1 MKCSVAWLQEW
12 VKNPFDVKTIAE
24 QLTMAGLEIEAIE
37 PVAADFNQVVIGEV
51 LEVERHPNAEK
62 LNVCKVNM
70 GATEPLQIVCGAPN
84 VKVGMKAPVALIG
97 AHIGEIEIKQAKL
110 RGVESFGMLCSAQEL
125 GLAETSNG
133 LLELPQNAPIGQNIR
148 EYLKL
153 DDSMF
158 EINITPNRGDC
169 LSIQGVA
176 REIAVLTQSNL
187 TPPEINTAEKTISDV
202 FKVELINSN
211 ACPHYVGRIIR
222 NINPQATTPLW
233 MQEKLRRSGLRTL
246 HPVVDITNYVLFELG
261 QPMHAF
267 DLEKLSGGI
276 RVRNAT
282 KGEKINLL
290 NGQVIE
296 LDDKTLVIADHQ
308 QAQALAGVMGGADS
322 AVSNDTKNIFLES
335 AFFLPSLFAGTARR
349 YGLQSDSS
357 QRFERGVDPSL
368 QIKAIERA
376 TALIIEI
383 CGGEVAPLIQAIEPE
398 HLPERPTLY
407 LRRERLK
414 RLLGVD
420 IPNTEVSD
428 ILKRL
433 EMEIQIKTTGWQVVP
448 PPFRFDIHVEADL
461 IEEAARIYGYERING
476 EIAKSPLQIKN
487 QHHSLQ
493 QLQMKLV
500 QQGYQEAITYSFV
513 DPSLEKLLHPE
524 SNPLALANPIS
535 SDLAVMRTSLWAG
548 LLMALKHNVN
558 RQQSDVKLFET
569 GLRFENGEKL
579 EQIPTLAGIAIGRAL
594 PEQWGDT
601 KNRAIDFFDVKGELE
616 SLISNVTFI
625 KGTHSA
631 LHSGQSAIL
640 MRGKEKIGV
649 MGALHPK
656 IAQALDL
663 TGHIYLFELNLN
675 TLLNKSPPIF
685 APLSKFPS
693 LRRDVAVV
701 VSQEVAAADILAIV
715 RQNAGEWLVDL
726 GLFDVYQGKGVP
738 EGKKSL
744 AMGLTF
750 QAFSRNLTDADIDA
764 ALAQVLVALEQDA
777 QAVLRT

>member
-62 LNVCKVNM
+62 LNVCKINVGETN
-70 GATEPLQIVCGAPN
+70 PLQIVCGAPN
-84 VKVGMKAPVALIG
+84 VKVGMKTPVALIG
-97 AHIGEIEIKQAKL
+97 AQIGELKIKQAKL

-133 LLELPQNAPIGQNIR
+133 LLELPQNAPIGKSIR
-148 EYLKL
+148 DYLQL

-169 LSIQGVA
+169 LSIQGIA

-187 TPPEINTAEKTISDV
+187 ISPEIKTVQTTIED
-202 FKVELINSN
+202 KIEVELINSN

-246 HPVVDITNYVLFELG
+246 HPIVDITNYVLLELG

-267 DLEKLSGGI
+267 DLEKLNGGI

-282 KGEKINLL
+282 KGEKITLL
-290 NGQVIE
+290 NGQTIE
-296 LDDKTLVIADHQ
+296 LDDKTLVIADRK
-308 QAQALAGVMGGADS
+308 QAQALAGIMGGADS
-322 AVSNDTKNIFLES
+322 AVSNETKNIFLES
-335 AFFLPSLFAGTARR
+335 AFFLPSLFAGTARK

-383 CGGEVAPLIQAIEPE
+383 CGGEVAPLIQEIEPE

-407 LRRERLK
+407 LRVERLK
-414 RLLGVD
+414 RLLGIE
-420 IPNTEVSD
+420 IPNTEVSG

-461 IEEAARIYGYERING
+461 IEEAARIYGYERIQG
-476 EIAKSPLQIKN
+476 EVAQYPLQIKN
-487 QHHSLQ
+487 KHYSLQ
-493 QLQMKLV
+493 HLQTSLV

-535 SDLAVMRTSLWAG
+535 NDLAVMRTSLWAG
-548 LLMALKHNVN
+548 LLMALKYNIN

-579 EQIPTLAGIAIGRAL
+579 EQIPTLAGIATGRAL
-594 PEQWGDT
+594 PEQWG
-601 KNRAIDFFDVKGELE
+601 NASRALDFFDVKGELE
-616 SLISNVTFI
+616 HLISDVSFV
-625 KGTHSA
+625 KGTHLA
-631 LHSGQSAIL
+631 LHSGQTAVL
-640 MRGKEKIGV
+640 MRGKEKLGI

-675 TLLNKSPPIF
+675 TLLNKSTPRF

-701 VSQEVAAADILAIV
+701 VSQGVAAADILAIV

-764 ALAQVLVALEQDA
+764 ALAQVLVALERDA

>member
-12 VKNPFDVKTIAE
+12 VKIPFDVKTVAE
-24 QLTMAGLEIEAIE
+24 QLTMAGLEVEAIE
-37 PVAADFNQVVIGEV
+37 PVAANFNQVVVGEV

-62 LNVCKVNM
+62 LNVCKVKV
-70 GATEPLQIVCGAPN
+70 GETEPLQIVCGASN
-84 VKVGMKAPVALIG
+84 VKVGMKAPTALIG
-97 AHIGEIEIKQAKL
+97 AQIGELKIKQAKL

-133 LLELPQNAPIGQNIR
+133 LLELPQNAPIGKDIR

-153 DDSMF
+153 DDQIF

-169 LSIQGVA
+169 LSIQGIA
-176 REIAVLTQSNL
+176 REIAVLTKSNL
-187 TPPEINTAEKTISDV
+187 IFPNIQTAQTTIED
-202 FKVELINSN
+202 KLEVELINSN

-246 HPVVDITNYVLFELG
+246 HPVVDITNYVLLELG

-276 RVRNAT
+276 RVRNSIQ
-282 KGEKINLL
+282 GEKINLL
-290 NGQVIE
+290 NGQVLE

-308 QAQALAGVMGGADS
+308 QAQALAGVMGGSDS
-322 AVSNDTKNIFLES
+322 AVSNETKNIFLES
-335 AFFLPSLFAGTARR
+335 AFFLPTLFAGTARR
-349 YGLQSDSS
+349 YGLQTDSS

-368 QIKAIERA
+368 QVKAIERA

-383 CGGEVAPLIQAIEPE
+383 CGGEVAPLLQAIEPE
-398 HLPERPTLY
+398 YLPERPTLY
-407 LRRERLK
+407 LRAERLK
-414 RLLGVD
+414 RLLGVN

-461 IEEAARIYGYERING
+461 IEEAARVYGYERIQG
-476 EIAKSPLQIKN
+476 EIAQYPLQIKS
-487 QHHSLQ
+487 QAYCLQ
-493 QLQMKLV
+493 QLQTTLV
-500 QQGYQEAITYSFV
+500 QKGYQEAITYSFV
-513 DPSLEKLLHPE
+513 DPALEKLLHPE

-548 LLMALKHNVN
+548 LLMALKYNMN
-558 RQQSDVKLFET
+558 RQQSEVKLFET
-569 GLRFENGEKL
+569 GLRFENGEQL
-579 EQIPTLAGIAIGRAL
+579 LQIPTLAGIAIGRAL
-594 PEQWGDT
+594 PEQWGNA
-601 KNRAIDFFDVKGELE
+601 NRALDFFDVKGELE
-616 SLISNVTFI
+616 SLISNVSFV

-631 LHSGQSAIL
+631 LHPGQTAIL
-640 MRGKEKIGV
+640 MRGEEKIGI

-675 TLLNKSPPIF
+675 ALLNKSTPTF

-701 VSQEVAAADILAIV
+701 VSQAVGAADILTTV
-715 RQNAGEWLVDL
+715 RQNAGDFLVDL
-726 GLFDVYQGKGVP
+726 TLFDVYQGKGVP
-738 EGKKSL
+738 EDKKSL

-750 QAFSRNLTDADIDA
+750 QAFSRNLTDADIET
-764 ALAQVLVALEQDA
+764 ALEQVFVALEQGF

>member
-12 VKNPFDVKTIAE
+12 VKNPFDVRTIAE

-62 LNVCKVNM
+62 LNVCKVKV
-70 GATEPLQIVCGAPN
+70 GETEPLQIVCGAPN
-84 VKVGMKAPVALIG
+84 VKAGMKTPTALIG
-97 AHIGEIEIKQAKL
+97 AQIGELKIKQATL

-133 LLELPQNAPIGQNIR
+133 LLELPQNAPIGQSIR
-148 EYLKL
+148 DYLKL

-169 LSIQGVA
+169 LNIQGIA
-176 REIAVLTQSNL
+176 REISVLIKSNL
-187 TPPEINTAEKTISDV
+187 IFPEIKTIKTTLTDILNI
-202 FKVELINSN
+202 ELINSN

-246 HPVVDITNYVLFELG
+246 HPVVDITNYVLLELG

-267 DLEKLSGGI
+267 DLEKLNGGI
-276 RVRNAT
+276 RVRNAI
-282 KGEKINLL
+282 KGEKITLL
-290 NGQVIE
+290 NGQTID
-296 LDDKTLVIADHQ
+296 LDDKILVIADHQ
-308 QAQALAGVMGGADS
+308 QPQALAGVMGGVDS
-322 AVSNDTKNIFLES
+322 AVSEKTTQIFLES
-335 AFFLPSLFAGTARR
+335 AFFLPTLLAGTARR
-349 YGLQSDSS
+349 YGLQTDSS

-368 QIKAIERA
+368 QAKAMERA
-376 TALIIEI
+376 TMLIIEI
-383 CGGEVAPLIQAIEPE
+383 CGGEIAPLIQMIEPE
-398 HLPERPTLY
+398 SLPDRPTLY

-420 IPNTEVSD
+420 IPNTDVSD

-448 PPFRFDIHVEADL
+448 PPFRFDIHTEADL
-461 IEEAARIYGYERING
+461 IEEAARIYGYGQIQG
-476 EIAKSPLQIKN
+476 EIAKYPLHIKSSV
-487 QHHSLQ
+487 HHLQ
-493 QLQMKLV
+493 QLQLHLV

-513 DPSLEKLLHPE
+513 DPALEKLLHPE
-524 SNPLALANPIS
+524 QTPLALANPIS
-535 SDLAVMRTSLWAG
+535 NDLAVMRTSLWAG
-548 LLMALKHNVN
+548 LLTTLKYNVN
-558 RQQSDVKLFET
+558 RQQPNVKLFET
-569 GLRFENGEKL
+569 GLRFENGEQL
-579 EQIPTLAGIAIGRAL
+579 SQIPTLAGIATGRAL
-594 PEQWGDT
+594 PEQWNNV
-601 KNRAIDFFDVKGELE
+601 NRAIDFFDVKGELE
-616 SLISNVTFI
+616 SLIPNLTFI

-631 LHSGQSAIL
+631 LHPGQTAIL
-640 MRGKEKIGV
+640 MRNEERIGV

-656 IAQALDL
+656 VAQALDL

-675 TLLNKSPPIF
+675 ALLNKKTPTF
-685 APLSKFPS
+685 VPLSKFPS
-693 LRRDVAVV
+693 LRRDVAMV
-701 VSQEVAAADILAIV
+701 VSQEVVAAEILATV
-715 RQNAGEWLVDL
+715 RRQAGEFLIDL
-726 GLFDVYQGKGVP
+726 SLFDVYQGKGVP

-750 QAFSRNLTDADIDA
+750 QAFSRNLTDADIDT
-764 ALAQVLVALEQDA
+764 ALAQVLVALEQDF

>member
-12 VKNPFDVKTIAE
+12 VKTPFDVKTVAE
-24 QLTMAGLEIEAIE
+24 QLTMAGLEIEGIE
-37 PVAADFNQVVIGEV
+37 PVAGNFEQVVVGEV
-51 LEVERHPNAEK
+51 LQVERHPNAEK
-62 LNVCKVNM
+62 LNVCKVKV
-70 GATEPLQIVCGAPN
+70 GETDPLQIVCGASN
-84 VKVGMKAPVALIG
+84 VKAGMKAPIALIG
-97 AHIGEIEIKQAKL
+97 AQIGELKIKQAKL

-125 GLAETSNG
+125 GLAETSSG
-133 LLELPQNAPIGQNIR
+133 LLELPLDAPIGKDIR

-153 DDSMF
+153 NDQVF

-176 REIAVLTQSNL
+176 REIAVLTKSSLISPDIKTTQTTL
-187 TPPEINTAEKTISDV
+187 TDKLE
-202 FKVELINSN
+202 VELINSN

-233 MQEKLRRSGLRTL
+233 MQEKLRRSGLRSL
-246 HPVVDITNYVLFELG
+246 HPVVDITNYVLLELG

-276 RVRNAT
+276 WVRNSIQ
-282 KGEKINLL
+282 GEKINLL

-308 QAQALAGVMGGADS
+308 QAQALAGVMGGSDS
-322 AVSNDTKNIFLES
+322 AVSNETKHIFLES
-335 AFFLPSLFAGTARR
+335 AFFLPTLFAGTARR

-368 QIKAIERA
+368 QIKAMERA
-376 TALIIEI
+376 TTLIIEI
-383 CGGEVAPLIQAIEPE
+383 CGGEVAPLVQAIEPE
-398 HLPERPTLY
+398 YLPERPTLY
-407 LRRERLK
+407 LRAERLK
-414 RLLGVD
+414 RLLGVN
-420 IPNTEVSD
+420 IPNQEVSD

-433 EMEIQIKTTGWQVVP
+433 EMEIQIKTTGWQVVS

-461 IEEAARIYGYERING
+461 IEEAARIYGYERIQG
-476 EIAKSPLQIKN
+476 EIAEYPLQIKSQTN
-487 QHHSLQ
+487 SLQ
-493 QLQMKLV
+493 HLQINLV
-500 QQGYQEAITYSFV
+500 QRGYQEAITYSFV
-513 DPSLEKLLHPE
+513 DPTLEKLLQPE

-535 SDLAVMRTSLWAG
+535 SDLAVMRTNLWVG
-548 LLMALKHNVN
+548 LLGALKYNLN
-558 RQQSDVKLFET
+558 RQQNDIKLFET
-569 GLRFENGEKL
+569 GLRFENGEQL
-579 EQIPTLAGIAIGRAL
+579 EQIPTLAGIATGRAL
-594 PEQWGDT
+594 PEQWGSAS
-601 KNRAIDFFDVKGELE
+601 RLLDFFDVKGDLE
-616 SLISNVTFI
+616 SFLLNVTFV

-631 LHSGQSAIL
+631 LHPGQTAFLMQEEKRIGIL
-640 MRGKEKIGV
+640 
-649 MGALHPK
+649 GALHPK

-675 TLLNKSPPIF
+675 ALLNKNTPTF

-693 LRRDVAVV
+693 LRRDVAMV
-701 VSQEVAAADILAIV
+701 VSQEVAAADILTIV
-715 RQNAGEWLVDL
+715 RQNAGEFLVDL
-726 GLFDVYQGKGVP
+726 SLFDVYQGKGVP

-750 QAFSRNLTDADIDA
+750 QAFSRNLTDADIEN
-764 ALAQVLVALEQDA
+764 ALGQVLVALEQGF